1 MHLSV
6 SVCSDDLTHKFKGF
20 TVMNEAERY
29 EALRHCRYVDE
40 VIRDAPWTLTPEFLE
55 KHKVLVVL
63 PHSLS
68 SKIRESGSAAKTTES
83 PKSLSISKRG
93 NFRNCHV
100 ELLDVAPFFSAQARG
115 LVSSHFFE
123 YGPWS

>member
-1 MHLSV
+1 MHLPV
-6 SVCSDDLTHKFKGF
+6 LVCSDDLTHKFKGF

-55 KHKVLVVL
+55 KHKVLLIL

-83 PKSLSISKRG
+83 PKSLLISKRG

-100 ELLDVAPFFSAQARG
+100 ELLDVAPFFRPSPRTG
-115 LVSSHFFE
+115 ILSLL
-123 YGPWS
+123 

>member
-1 MHLSV
+1 MAVSRAWARWQPLTHLSV

-55 KHKVLVVL
+55 KHKVLPL
-63 PHSLS
+63 PCSLS
-68 SKIRESGSAAKTTES
+68 SRIGIWLCTLHAES
-83 PKSLSISKRG
+83 PEAST
-93 NFRNCHV
+93 C
-100 ELLDVAPFFSAQARG
+100 
-115 LVSSHFFE
+115 
-123 YGPWS
+123 